1 MMHVDTDPDTQV
13 RQFNRFSLQFILAIA
28 IPILEFILAILI
40 RSFRKFQ
47 INFTRNPT
55 IHLQN

>member
-28 IPILEFILAILI
+28 IPILEFIIAISIPILG
-40 RSFRKFQ
+40 
-47 INFTRNPT
+47 
-55 IHLQN
+55 

>member
-28 IPILEFILAILI
+28 IPILAYLLL
-40 RSFRKFQ
+40 SFQFQ
-47 INFTRNPT
+47 F
-55 IHLQN
+55 

>member
-28 IPILEFILAILI
+28 IPKLI
-40 RSFRKFQ
+40 WIFEITSTTVP
-47 INFTRNPT
+47 IT
-55 IHLQN
+55 HLQN

>member
-28 IPILEFILAILI
+28 IPILAYFKSLPPQ
-40 RSFRKFQ
+40 FQ
-47 INFTRNPT
+47 PPIYKINSTYN
-55 IHLQN
+55 